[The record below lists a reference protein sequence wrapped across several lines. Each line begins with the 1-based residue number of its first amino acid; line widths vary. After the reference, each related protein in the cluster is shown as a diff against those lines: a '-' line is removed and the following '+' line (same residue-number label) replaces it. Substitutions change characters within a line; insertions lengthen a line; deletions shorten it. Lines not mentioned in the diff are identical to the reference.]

1 VVKSAF
7 QIAVVDAMTQHQVA
21 SKKTPLAASVNLTL
35 LGSDEYTGG
44 WSGADLKALVAEAAM
59 NVGSFTAKT
68 VAFAG
73 FVVHSP
79 PLFLLLSQALR
90 RSVESSC
97 VEMEDFLA
105 AVQKM
110 PRK

>member
-7 QIAVVDAMTQHQVA
+7 QIAVVDAMTQHQVT

-59 NVGSFTAKT
+59 NVRSFTAKT
-68 VAFAG
+68 VALAG

-79 PLFLLLSQALR
+79 PLFFA
-90 RSVESSC
+90 VEPGI
-97 VEMEDFLA
+97 EEI
-105 AVQKM
+105 
-110 PRK
+110 R